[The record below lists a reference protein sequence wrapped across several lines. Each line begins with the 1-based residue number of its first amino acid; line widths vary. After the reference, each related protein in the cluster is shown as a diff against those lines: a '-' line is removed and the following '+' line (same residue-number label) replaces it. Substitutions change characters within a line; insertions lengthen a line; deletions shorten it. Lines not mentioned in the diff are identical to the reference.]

1 MYFEPQGTFYERFVF
16 LEEKVVGIR
25 SVDPPDL
32 VYVAEASAT
41 YTRSGGSTD
50 RMPTTFSSKN
60 TNRS

>member
-32 VYVAEASAT
+32 VYVAEA
-41 YTRSGGSTD
+41 
-50 RMPTTFSSKN
+50 FSDEQRCFGAGAFQHRIN
-60 TNRS
+60 GDG